1 MTIVTAL
8 NGTDFAAWT
17 ITDPAKETDEWLQE
31 NDLFLE
37 DYAENSLPAEL
48 DDPELHAALEKIAA
62 VNDKYVSRMI
72 DDANA
77 HGYFHSQKEYDS
89 SRALCDSIIAMF
101 KELRN
106 TRDVEFGLW
115 DRLTSDIERRLAV
128 TNDIRSKSGLDTFKS
143 VEG

>member
-17 ITDPAKETDEWLQE
+17 INDPAKETDDWLQE

-37 DYAENSLPAEL
+37 EYAENSLPGDL

-62 VNDKYVSRMI
+62 VNQKYVERMI

-77 HGYFHSQKEYDS
+77 QGYFHSQEEYDS

-106 TRDVEFGLW
+106 TRDIEFGLW
-115 DRLTSDIERRLAV
+115 NRLTSDIERRLAV
-128 TNDIRSKSGLDTFKS
+128 TNDIRSKAGLDTFKS